1 MAKGN
6 TFFESKEDAAKARK
20 WFVVDA
26 TDQIVGRLATQV
38 ARILRGKDNPR
49 FTPHTD
55 TGDFVVVIN
64 AERVRFTGNK
74 NEGKM
79 YHQHTGYP
87 GGVRSNS
94 AGELL
99 ESKPEEVI
107 YKAVQGMLPKNPLGR
122 SVLSKLKVYKGAEHP
137 HAAQKPTA
145 V

>member
-6 TFFESKEDAAKARK
+6 TFFETKEDAAAARK
-20 WFVVDA
+20 WLIIDA
-26 TDQIVGRLATQV
+26 TDQVVGRLATRI

-49 FTPHTD
+49 FTTHTD

-74 NEGKM
+74 LEGKV
-79 YHQHTGYP
+79 YHKHTGYP
-87 GGVRSNS
+87 GGVKSKT

-99 ESKPEEVI
+99 ATKPELVI
-107 YKAVQGMLPKNPLGR
+107 ESAVQGMLPKNPLGR
-122 SVLSKLKVYKGAEHP
+122 AVLSKLKIYRGSEHP

-145 V
+145 I

>member
-64 AERVRFTGNK
+64 AERARFTGNK
-74 NEGKM
+74 GEGKL
-79 YHQHTGYP
+79 YHHHTGFP
-87 GGVRSNS
+87 GGVKTKS
-94 AGELL
+94 AGQLL
-99 ESKPEEVI
+99 SSNPEDVI

-137 HAAQKPTA
+137 HAAQKPA
-145 V
+145 AI